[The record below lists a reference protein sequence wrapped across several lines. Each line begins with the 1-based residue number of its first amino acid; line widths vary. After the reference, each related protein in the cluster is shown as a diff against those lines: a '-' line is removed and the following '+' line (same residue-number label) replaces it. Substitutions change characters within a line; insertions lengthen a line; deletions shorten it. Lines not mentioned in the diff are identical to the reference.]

1 MKLSARMYGFLLN
14 LPGLIIVVFWVL
26 FPAFLLF
33 QTSFLRYDN
42 RSPVVFDGL
51 QNYVQLF
58 EDRLFPMSLRR
69 ISIFSAGTTA
79 LTFAGGLLLALA
91 LSRITKGSD
100 LFRALM
106 IVPWAVPAV
115 VSGIIWKWIFNPDF
129 GVVSDLLMKI
139 GLIETPLSIY
149 GNPNLA
155 MMGVIIADSWTRIP
169 FMGIIL
175 LAALISIPQ
184 ELHEA
189 AKVDG
194 ADALARFRYIS
205 LPLIKQPALVGLLIT
220 IMFSFRTIDII
231 IPLTAGGPGK
241 ATYVFGYYIWDQII
255 KTLNF
260 GRAAAGGVVL
270 FGITSGIAAIFIY
283 LMQRE

>member
-1 MKLSARMYGFLLN
+1 MKLSDRMYGFLLN
-14 LPGLIIVVFWVL
+14 LPGLIIVVFWVI

-33 QTSFLRYDN
+33 QTSCLRYDN

-241 ATYVFGYYIWDQII
+241 ATYVFGYYIWDQIV

-283 LMQRE
+283 LMRRE

>member
-1 MKLSARMYGFLLN
+1 MKLSDRMYGFLLN

-100 LFRALM
+100 FFRALM

-283 LMQRE
+283 LMRRE